1 MVRGSAPKSAK
12 LIVNGKVMVIYA
24 AAGSN
29 RAAAGERALK
39 ALYPSASAPGRN
51 AAVCRR
57 AIVRR

>member
-39 ALYPSASAPGRN
+39 AL
-51 AAVCRR
+51 
-57 AIVRR
+57 